1 MMRQSLL
8 NELCGNGR
16 VMAAKMAQHL
26 KVLLPEYDPWD
37 QEVEGETP
45 ASCPDLHT
53 HKLVSSASSPPPRPR
68 TKKNLFFFLK

>member
-53 HKLVSSASSPPPRPR
+53 SRGPSFKVTAALNLVPVYVGES
-68 TKKNLFFFLK
+68 